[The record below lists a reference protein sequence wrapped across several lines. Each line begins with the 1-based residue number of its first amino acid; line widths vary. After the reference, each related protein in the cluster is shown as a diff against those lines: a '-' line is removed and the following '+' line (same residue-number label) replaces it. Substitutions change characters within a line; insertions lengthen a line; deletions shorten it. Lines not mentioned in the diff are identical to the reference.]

1 MTTVEIKISAKKSE
15 IVTRKGNSI
24 GTKKV
29 YNENIAYCIE
39 HYISAGQLVSFSLT
53 EKGDADVYF
62 QGLIRMKD
70 LFITEECFFGKELMI
85 LVKQPNLKT
94 A

>member
-15 IVTRKGNSI
+15 VITRKGNTVL
-24 GTKKV
+24 TKKV

-62 QGLIRMKD
+62 QGLIRMKE
-70 LFITEECFFGKELMI
+70 LFNIEECFFGKELMI
-85 LVKQPNLKT
+85 LVKKPNLKV

>member
-15 IVTRKGNSI
+15 VITRKGNSI

-39 HYISAGQLVSFSLT
+39 HYVSVGQLVYFSLT